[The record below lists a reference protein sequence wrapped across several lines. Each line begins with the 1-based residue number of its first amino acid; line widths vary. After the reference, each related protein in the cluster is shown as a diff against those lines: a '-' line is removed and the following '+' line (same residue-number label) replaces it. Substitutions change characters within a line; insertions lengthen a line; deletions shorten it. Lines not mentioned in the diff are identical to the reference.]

1 MKVLYIKPN
10 YPFFK
15 DMTHINNCAE
25 KPFNGKRGVDGTIH
39 CIGARKCDVLGF
51 QNNPLK
57 RNEI

>member
-1 MKVLYIKPN
+1 MK
-10 YPFFK
+10 
-15 DMTHINNCAE
+15 DTRHMNNCAE

-39 CIGARKCDVLGF
+39 RKGARKCDVLGF